1 MNMYKLRDPGLIEK
15 LSAVVRRRA
24 DCLRKPIRIMEFCGG
39 HTHVI
44 IKYGIDQLLKSAV
57 EFVHGPGC
65 PVCVIPKG
73 RIDIAI
79 RLAEEGAV
87 LCTYGDLLRVPGS
100 GGKNLLHVRSRGC
113 DIRMVYSPLDVLRIA
128 KENSKKEVVF
138 FAIGFETTTPQT
150 AVLIL
155 RAKREG
161 VKNLSVICNHVRTP
175 SALEGIF
182 SGGVNIDGLI
192 APGHVSVI
200 TGCGIYEP
208 FAKKYGKPFVISGFE
223 PLDILESLIIML
235 KRLEE
240 NDYCVDI
247 QYKRSVKEEG
257 NRKALNF
264 INEVFTVR
272 EEFEWRGLGVLPM
285 SALRIKD
292 EYGYFDGERR
302 FGIKDE
308 RSADNPSCLCGDIVR
323 GKAKPTDCKLFGTVC
338 NPKNPVGSCMVSSE
352 GVCSA
357 YYRYRFEEN
366 MQTIFATIQEK
377 PI

>member
-1 MNMYKLRDPGLIEK
+1 MDISNLRDPILIEK
-15 LSAVVRRRA
+15 LSRVIKEKAEGL
-24 DCLRKPIRIMEFCGG
+24 DKPLRVMEFCGG

-44 IKYGIDQLLKSAV
+44 IRYGIDQLLNSAV
-57 EFVHGPGC
+57 EFIHGPGC

-73 RIDIAI
+73 RIDLAI
-79 RLAEEGAV
+79 ELAESGV
-87 LCTYGDLLRVPGS
+87 ILCTYGDLLKVPGS
-100 GGKNLLHVRSRGC
+100 GGRNLLQTRAKGYDV
-113 DIRMVYSPLDVLRIA
+113 RMVYSPLEVLRIA
-128 KENSKKEVVF
+128 KENGKKEVVF

-155 RAKREG
+155 KAKEEG
-161 VKNLSVICNHVRTP
+161 IRNLSVICNHVRTP

-182 SGGVNIDGLI
+182 SSDVNIDGLI

-200 TGCGIYEP
+200 TGCGIYKP
-208 FAKKYGKPFVISGFE
+208 FAERYKKPFVISGFE
-223 PLDILESLIIML
+223 PVDILESLIILL

-240 NDYCVDI
+240 GRHTVDI

-257 NRKALNF
+257 NKKALSF

-272 EEFEWRGLGVLPM
+272 EEFEWRGLGVLPL

-292 EYGYFDGERR
+292 KYGDLDGERR
-302 FGIKDE
+302 FCLKE
-308 RSADNPSCLCGDIVR
+308 RQSADHPSCLCGDIIR
-323 GKAKPTDCKLFGTVC
+323 GKAKPSDCKLFGSVC

-357 YYRYRFEEN
+357 YYRYRFEGSTLYN
-366 MQTIFATIQEK
+366 IA
-377 PI
+377 